1 MSAVE
6 VEVQFADDTPGRG
19 IPDPPPGGESHEGPK
34 AERQTR
40 SKRESVEVEIEREV
54 TKRQLIQSVSTIL
67 VVLLYMVFTLLRDR
81 DGGVVVVDPDE
92 GSDDWDEG

>member
-6 VEVQFADDTPGRG
+6 VEIAEESPGRG
-19 IPDPPPGGESHEGPK
+19 IPGGPPSGEPEPEERG
-34 AERQTR
+34 ERQKR
-40 SKRESVEVEIEREV
+40 PRRESVEVEIEREV